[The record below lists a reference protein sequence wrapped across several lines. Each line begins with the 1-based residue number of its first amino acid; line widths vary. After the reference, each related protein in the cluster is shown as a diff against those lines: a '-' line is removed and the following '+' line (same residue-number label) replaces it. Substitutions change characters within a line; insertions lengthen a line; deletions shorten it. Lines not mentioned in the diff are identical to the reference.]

1 MPQAAGD
8 VRDVILRAAAR
19 LNVPI
24 RWLPDRIA
32 DSNFN
37 LEEPPSKA
45 SPWVPVLLGHLQ
57 TYVERLGTMPALSPA
72 DVHQVQ
78 HCNHITSM
86 DMYIAPYQPMYVDFY
101 CALGHLE
108 HHASPVPC

>member
-72 DVHQVQ
+72 DVHQVWPEN
-78 HCNHITSM
+78 CS
-86 DMYIAPYQPMYVDFY
+86 DWEFV
-101 CALGHLE
+101 
-108 HHASPVPC
+108 